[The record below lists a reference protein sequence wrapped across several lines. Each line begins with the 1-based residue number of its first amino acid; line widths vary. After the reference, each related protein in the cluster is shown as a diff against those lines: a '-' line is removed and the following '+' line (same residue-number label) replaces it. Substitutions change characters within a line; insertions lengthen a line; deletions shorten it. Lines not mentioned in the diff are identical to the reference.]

1 MDMSD
6 KHGARMAD
14 ELSKDTRAGHEEF
27 RDQRPDD
34 ARIDVVQTQ
43 DGVLDDHEAAARSE
57 IARFLAPS
65 AFPARSDQLIETARE
80 NFASEEVINLLET
93 LPDDTYDN
101 VQDVW
106 VALGGEVESRRA

>member
-1 MDMSD
+1 MEMSD

-57 IARFLAPS
+57 IARFLEPS
-65 AFPARSDQLIETARE
+65 AFPARSGQLIETARQR
-80 NFASEEVINLLET
+80 FAGEEVINLLET

-106 VALGGEVESRRA
+106 IALGGEVESRRA